1 MAGARRWSIESTQ
14 RNDGARSSCRRDA
27 QEVSTLSTSNAD
39 RDFAGAPRPTRR
51 AVLQGALAA
60 TIVGGAAGG
69 ARAQAKAKQ
78 SLVQYQ
84 AKPKGDQECDRCLL
98 WAPPGSCKVVE
109 GKIDPK
115 GWCAL
120 YAPKPK

>member
-1 MAGARRWSIESTQ
+1 V
-14 RNDGARSSCRRDA
+14 N
-27 QEVSTLSTSNAD
+27 TLSTSNVD
-39 RDFAGAPRPTRR
+39 RDFAGAQRPTRR
-51 AVLQGALAA
+51 AVLQGALVAA
-60 TIVGGAAGG
+60 IVGSAAGG

-84 AKPKGDQECDRCLL
+84 AKPKGDQECDGCLL
-98 WAPPGSCKVVE
+98 WAPPDSCKVVE
-109 GKIDPK
+109 GTIDPR

>member
-1 MAGARRWSIESTQ
+1 MRLP
-14 RNDGARSSCRRDA
+14 CRREA
-27 QEVSTLSTSNAD
+27 QEVITVNSSNAD
-39 RDFAGAPRPTRR
+39 RDFAGPQQPTRR
-51 AVLQGALAA
+51 AILQGALVA

-69 ARAQAKAKQ
+69 ARAQAKTKQ

-98 WAPPGSCKVVE
+98 WAPPDSCRVVE
-109 GKIDPK
+109 GTIDPK

>member
-1 MAGARRWSIESTQ
+1 MA
-14 RNDGARSSCRRDA
+14 
-27 QEVSTLSTSNAD
+27 LSTPNAD
-39 RDFAGAPRPTRR
+39 RDVAGVARPPRR

-60 TIVGGAAGG
+60 AIVGGAAAV
-69 ARAQAKAKQ
+69 ARAQNKAKQ

-84 AKPKGDQECDRCLL
+84 DKPKVDQQCDKCLQ
-98 WAPPGSCKVVE
+98 WVPPAACKVVE
-109 GKIDPK
+109 GKISPK

>member
-1 MAGARRWSIESTQ
+1 M
-14 RNDGARSSCRRDA
+14 
-27 QEVSTLSTSNAD
+27 STSNVD
-39 RDFAGAPRPTRR
+39 RDFAGAQRPTRR
-51 AVLQGALAA
+51 AVLQGALVAA
-60 TIVGGAAGG
+60 IVGSAAAG

-98 WAPPGSCKVVE
+98 WAPPDSCMVVE
-109 GKIDPK
+109 GKIDPS

>member
-1 MAGARRWSIESTQ
+1 MA
-14 RNDGARSSCRRDA
+14 
-27 QEVSTLSTSNAD
+27 LSTPNAD
-39 RDFAGAPRPTRR
+39 RDVPDVPRPPRR

-60 TIVGGAAGG
+60 AIVGGAAAA
-69 ARAQAKAKQ
+69 ARAQNKAKQ

-84 AKPKGDQECDRCLL
+84 ENPKGDQQCDKCLQ
-98 WAPPGSCKVVE
+98 WAPPDACKVVE
-109 GKIDPK
+109 GKINPK